1 MARDYP
7 ARQSRHQGRGERY
20 AEGRSRS
27 GQSTGGQRQN
37 PSYRLFV
44 AVEIPDDAIRKL
56 VGWQQQ
62 YLAADNALKLTP
74 AEQLHITL
82 VFLGQKDEKEREL
95 AAGQLDELES
105 LRAFKVEAKRMVGL
119 PKGKSHRV
127 IAVECMELSGH
138 LVAIHNELARGL
150 AEKGLYKTVR
160 RGFFPH
166 VTVARVRGRSRSR
179 IDLSEIH
186 PEPVEF
192 TAVRV
197 SLYNSILREGGAS
210 HEALKTVQLT

>member
-1 MARDYP
+1 M
-7 ARQSRHQGRGERY
+7 
-20 AEGRSRS
+20 
-27 GQSTGGQRQN
+27 
-37 PSYRLFV
+37 
-44 AVEIPDDAIRKL
+44 
-56 VGWQQQ
+56 
-62 YLAADNALKLTP
+62 
-74 AEQLHITL
+74 HITL
-82 VFLGQKDEKEREL
+82 VFLGQKDEKEREQ

-105 LRAFKVEAKRMVGL
+105 LRAFKVEAKHMVGL

-127 IAVECMELSGH
+127 IAVECMELSGR
-138 LVAIHNELARGL
+138 LVAIHDELARGL
-150 AEKGLYKTVR
+150 AEKGLYRTEK

-166 VTVARVRGRSRSR
+166 VTVARARGRSR

-197 SLYNSILREGGAS
+197 SLYNSIMKEGGAS